1 MIYVANSYIQFDV
14 FFTTLLASLV
24 IDEYYIDLGR
34 QRDTEIL
41 QLRLDELC
49 FLNDCSLCQIYSWD
63 DFDGGSFVISKFYPF
78 LKFVSTGDGFS
89 RSNFCVLYKF
99 LNCDQEYVIL
109 DFLSLLDGKEIKNW
123 YIIRHST
130 DNLFSKTMIKLLPS
144 QN

>member
-1 MIYVANSYIQFDV
+1 MALHISKFNLWFSFGNNFNQQKLFNISMCVNVFMYVRSSIAPTVMEWKYMIYVANSYIQFDV

-78 LKFVSTGDGFS
+78 LKFVYT
-89 RSNFCVLYKF
+89 
-99 LNCDQEYVIL
+99 
-109 DFLSLLDGKEIKNW
+109 
-123 YIIRHST
+123 
-130 DNLFSKTMIKLLPS
+130 
-144 QN
+144 